1 MLIMANWVS
10 ARCTKNVAS
19 AAKVG
24 QADGV
29 KCGRLGVGRMYKRFG
44 KCCKEGT
51 GQWVLTMV
59 DWVSAGCTKNVASVA
74 KVGQADGV
82 KYGRLSVSWMYKKF
96 GKCCKEGMGQWVLI
110 MVDWVLARCTKNVAS
125 VAKRGQA
132 DGC

>member
-74 KVGQADGV
+74 KVGQA
-82 KYGRLSVSWMYKKF
+82 
-96 GKCCKEGMGQWVLI
+96 
-110 MVDWVLARCTKNVAS
+110 N
-125 VAKRGQA
+125 
-132 DGC
+132 GC